1 MPVYSIGHSN
11 VPEEKFL
18 DLLKLHGID
27 VLIDVR
33 SAPYSRY
40 NPQFGREA
48 LRQSVMAEGIRYL
61 FLGNLIGGKPPDQK
75 FRLPDGSVDYDLLLD
90 SAEFRK
96 GLDQV
101 VELGENSNVAVMCAE
116 ADFRHCHR
124 YRLITKGLLDR
135 GVDVSHILH
144 SGGVAAT
151 DPEDFSPRQGS
162 LF

>member
-1 MPVYSIGHSN
+1 MPVYTIGHSN
-11 VPEEKFL
+11 VPVEKFL
-18 DLLKLHGID
+18 ELLTQHGID
-27 VLIDVR
+27 ILVDVR

-48 LRQSVMAEGIRYL
+48 LKRSVMTEGIRYL
-61 FLGNLIGGKPPDQK
+61 FLGNLIGGKPPDPK

-101 VELGENSNVAVMCAE
+101 MESGEKSNVAVMCAE
-116 ADFRHCHR
+116 ADFRRCHR
-124 YRLITKGLLDR
+124 YWLITRGLLDR

-144 SGGVAAT
+144 SGEIAAS
-151 DPEDFSPRQGS
+151 DPDDFSPRQGR